1 MVEFNL
7 KIHPEQRVGY
17 FKKELVNELGTDLK
31 ILSAGR
37 AFVAYPKDEDLR
49 IVIRSVEIILDKL
62 KGRVDILDKK
72 FKEEK

>member
-17 FKKELVNELGTDLK
+17 FKRELINELGTNLK

-37 AFVAYPKDEDLR
+37 AFVAYPKDEDLG

-62 KGRVDILDKK
+62 KFRVNLQGGKVNGC
-72 FKEEK
+72 